1 MKYTKNLITTVFVL
15 CLQFIFAQNVYL
27 TKVEKTS
34 TNTDKFLYNIK
45 EATSGAEYLG
55 EIEVQGFSKDDAA
68 VFSQI
73 YKKAKEVGANAFSLK
88 PFESIDGASQKFDV
102 AHYKLKLYYL
112 PTDKFSDENGNL
124 YLFASSEKDQKISIN
139 RKDYILAPR
148 TYLKIQL
155 VSGETYTISTK
166 KLLGSTIKIQKNAKN
181 SDQYYQI
188 SSARLGNSSQNDG
201 TLHLKSGDIVGLEK
215 SFAEFLTVIYH
226 ETK

>member
-1 MKYTKNLITTVFVL
+1 MKSLITAIVVL
-15 CLQFIFAQNVYL
+15 SVQFIFGQNVYL
-27 TKVEKTS
+27 TKVEKTNV
-34 TNTDKFLYNIK
+34 NTDNFFYHINEEI
-45 EATSGAEYLG
+45 SGAEYLG
-55 EIEVQGFSKDDAA
+55 EIEVQGYSKDDAT

-73 YKKAKEVGANAFSLK
+73 YKKAKEVGANAFSVN
-88 PFESIDGASQKFDV
+88 PFESIDGKAQKFDV

-112 PTDKFSDENGNL
+112 PADKFSNEDGNL
-124 YLFASSEKDQKISIN
+124 YLFASSAKDQKISIN
-139 RKDYILAPR
+139 RKDYILSPR
-148 TYLKIQL
+148 SYLKIPL
-155 VSGETYTISTK
+155 VSGEVYTISTK

-215 SFAEFLTVIYH
+215 SFAEFLTIIYQ